1 MKKHWFV
8 LMLVFV
14 VSTVNA
20 AIGDHQ
26 NSSSFVA
33 DGEVGGYEYV
43 NLGLP
48 SGTLW
53 ATCNVGASSPYES
66 GSYFAWG
73 ETETKDIYT
82 WENYKF
88 FKDYDFDPAIG
99 TYAVLEYIGENICGT
114 QYDAAAKQW
123 GNGWR
128 LPNDEETYE
137 LRMYCWGKWTTEEG
151 VKGMRI
157 YGPNEHSI
165 FIPACGW
172 KYKNLE
178 MTWDYGFYGDCM
190 SGIEDADNRYS
201 PSNTC
206 KAIEV
211 GNSMIS
217 RVTGVK
223 AVGRNVRAVI
233 NPRDVTGG
241 LSVGS
246 MNETKISFH
255 NNKFIIT
262 GNVSSTR
269 LTLYSL
275 AGKVVFECDITANT
289 IPLPILEHG
298 IYILKLSSPYFGSK
312 IQKINIK

>member
-20 AIGDHQ
+20 AIDDHQ

-99 TYAVLEYIGENICGT
+99 TY
-114 QYDAAAKQW
+114 
-123 GNGWR
+123 R
-128 LPNDEETYE
+128 
-137 LRMYCWGKWTTEEG
+137 R
-151 VKGMRI
+151 
-157 YGPNEHSI
+157 
-165 FIPACGW
+165 
-172 KYKNLE
+172 KYL
-178 MTWDYGFYGDCM
+178 W
-190 SGIEDADNRYS
+190 
-201 PSNTC
+201 
-206 KAIEV
+206 
-211 GNSMIS
+211 
-217 RVTGVK
+217 
-223 AVGRNVRAVI
+223 
-233 NPRDVTGG
+233 NP
-241 LSVGS
+241 
-246 MNETKISFH
+246 I
-255 NNKFIIT
+255 
-262 GNVSSTR
+262 
-269 LTLYSL
+269 
-275 AGKVVFECDITANT
+275 
-289 IPLPILEHG
+289 
-298 IYILKLSSPYFGSK
+298 
-312 IQKINIK
+312 

>member
-20 AIGDHQ
+20 AIDDHQ

-73 ETETKDIYT
+73 ETETKDIFT

-123 GNGWR
+123 EMAGVFLMTKKPMNCECIAGVNGP
-128 LPNDEETYE
+128 L
-137 LRMYCWGKWTTEEG
+137 K
-151 VKGMRI
+151 
-157 YGPNEHSI
+157 
-165 FIPACGW
+165 
-172 KYKNLE
+172 
-178 MTWDYGFYGDCM
+178 
-190 SGIEDADNRYS
+190 
-201 PSNTC
+201 
-206 KAIEV
+206 
-211 GNSMIS
+211 
-217 RVTGVK
+217 
-223 AVGRNVRAVI
+223 RA
-233 NPRDVTGG
+233 
-241 LSVGS
+241 
-246 MNETKISFH
+246 
-255 NNKFIIT
+255 
-262 GNVSSTR
+262 
-269 LTLYSL
+269 
-275 AGKVVFECDITANT
+275 
-289 IPLPILEHG
+289 
-298 IYILKLSSPYFGSK
+298 
-312 IQKINIK
+312 